1 MREWEDR
8 WEIRTP
14 LPPTEAEVA
23 EFNAWLERWEAIET
37 EGESRGWLRGGYH
50 EPHWTTG
57 PQPSDFD
64 VRLETDEEYADR
76 QADSI
81 RKVQHELDCALLRAL
96 GRQLEMESVIFKDKE
111 DDGGYVT
118 FPVHI
123 RRPSSEKPV
132 IPGGCDRE

>member
-14 LPPTEAEVA
+14 LPPTEAEVTA
-23 EFNAWLERWEAIET
+23 FNDWLERWEATET
-37 EGESRGWLRGGYH
+37 EGELRGWLQGGHY

-57 PQPSDFD
+57 PQPSGFD
-64 VRLETDEEYADR
+64 VRLETDEEYAAR

-81 RKVQHELDCALLRAL
+81 HKVQHDINKAVMKQYEAILKT
-96 GRQLEMESVIFKDKE
+96 ESVVFKGKE
-111 DDGGYVT
+111 DDGRYAT
-118 FPVHI
+118 FPVHH
-123 RRPSSEKPV
+123 RSSSEKPV